1 MLLNNSKK
9 TLYKNSYCATVVS
22 KHLCTKFN
30 SRKKKYGCKPHF
42 ILKVILLSLSNYKCA

>member
-9 TLYKNSYCATVVS
+9 TLYKKSYCATVVS

-30 SRKKKYGCKPHF
+30 SRKKNMVVNHTLF
-42 ILKVILLSLSNYKCA
+42 